1 MDWSLEHVTFSHFQC
16 TFSQYVIIFVVVFR
30 FVGPYTQSDFPVM
43 KKLRE
48 RIYFEAS
55 VDTDDHRL
63 TILAR
68 DCYAT
73 PSSNRNSNPKYWIIQ
88 KGWEKN
94 KKAQNTK
101 KGQFK
106 K

>member
-1 MDWSLEHVTFSHFQC
+1 
-16 TFSQYVIIFVVVFR
+16 
-30 FVGPYTQSDFPVM
+30 M

-88 KGWEKN
+88 KGWEK
-94 KKAQNTK
+94 KYLKSIEHK

>member
-1 MDWSLEHVTFSHFQC
+1 MKESRIGWIMLETLCYVPIAQSKVKFSRF
-16 TFSQYVIIFVVVFR
+16 IFTSFYSFTINR
-30 FVGPYTQSDFPVM
+30 FVGPYTPKDFPVM

-55 VDTDDHRL
+55 VDTQDHRL

-73 PSSNRNSNPKYWIIQ
+73 PSPNRNSAPKYWII
-88 KGWEKN
+88 KN
-94 KKAQNTK
+94 
-101 KGQFK
+101 G
-106 K
+106 

>member
-1 MDWSLEHVTFSHFQC
+1 
-16 TFSQYVIIFVVVFR
+16 
-30 FVGPYTQSDFPVM
+30 M

-88 KGWEKN
+88 KG
-94 KKAQNTK
+94 
-101 KGQFK
+101 
-106 K
+106 